1 MDATR
6 AQEAMLRVA
15 LAVAREGPAAAA
27 RSRDPW
33 GDGAP
38 FVCRETA
45 DGYELVS
52 QLQRDGKPVT
62 LRLPRK

>member
-38 FVCRETA
+38 FVCREVPG
-45 DGYELVS
+45 GYELVS
-52 QLQRDGKPVT
+52 QLRRKGENVT
-62 LRLPRK
+62 LRFPRR